1 VGCEKLQVT
10 VGVET
15 TVGAVSHL
23 DCNGLPEGNKGLM
36 TILKGGAIYT
46 PKPSNTKVELGSIP
60 RVLLHHFRALHLHS
74 A

>member
-1 VGCEKLQVT
+1 MTGWGEKLQVT

-23 DCNGLPEGNKGLM
+23 DCNGLPEGNKGPM

-46 PKPSNTKVELGSIP
+46 PKTVQDKGGVGKHPKGVATP
-60 RVLLHHFRALHLHS
+60 F
-74 A
+74 